1 MRTFIFSDLHANLQ
15 ATEAVF
21 EDARRRG
28 FDRAVC
34 LGDLVGY
41 GAHPNE
47 VIDCVRELAPWR
59 IVRGNHDKAASGVTS
74 GATFNE
80 FAREA
85 LRWTRERLTPD
96 HAAWLKALPAGPMEA
111 EGLLLS
117 HGSPLDEEAY
127 ILGPADAA
135 EAMEEV
141 DAPIAL
147 FGHTHLAGAFVAA
160 AGRPPRAILL
170 PSGGTVRLRAGER
183 CLLNPGSLGQ
193 PRDGDPRASYALH
206 DDAAGAIEVVRVAYD
221 IDGARSAITAAG
233 LPWLLERRLTL
244 GV

>member
-21 EDARRRG
+21 GDARRRG

-41 GAHPNE
+41 GGNPNE
-47 VIDCVRELAPWR
+47 VIDQVRAIAPWR

-96 HAAWLKALPAGPMEA
+96 RAAWLKALPAGPVDA
-111 EGLLLS
+111 GGLLLS

-127 ILGPADAA
+127 IMGPADAA
-135 EAMEEV
+135 VAMDEV
-141 DAPIAL
+141 NAPVAL
-147 FGHTHLAGAFVAA
+147 FGHTHLAGAFVAG
-160 AGRPPRAILL
+160 AGRAPRTMLFPA
-170 PSGGTVRLRAGER
+170 GGTIRLKVGER

-193 PRDGDPRASYALH
+193 PRDGNPRASYALH
-206 DDAAGAIEVVRVAYD
+206 DDVAGTIEVVRVAYD
-221 IDGARSAITAAG
+221 VQGARSAITAAG
-233 LPWLLERRLTL
+233 LPELLERRLTL

>member
-21 EDARRRG
+21 EDALRMG

-41 GAHPNE
+41 GANPNE
-47 VIDCVRELAPWR
+47 VIDLVRGMAPWR
-59 IVRGNHDKAASGVTS
+59 IVRGNHDKAASGITS
-74 GATFNE
+74 GAAFNE
-80 FAREA
+80 SALEA
-85 LRWTRERLTPD
+85 LRWTRGRLTPD
-96 HAAWLKALPAGPMEA
+96 RAAWLRDLPAGPVDA
-111 EGLLLS
+111 GGLLLS

-127 ILGPADAA
+127 IMGPADAA
-135 EAMEEV
+135 EAMEDLE
-141 DAPIAL
+141 DAVAL
-147 FGHTHLAGAFVAA
+147 FGHTHLAGAFVAGG
-160 AGRPPRAILL
+160 GRAPRAMFF
-170 PSGGTVRLRAGER
+170 PEGGLVRLGAGVR

-206 DDAAGAIEVVRVAYD
+206 DDAAGTIEVVRVAYD
-221 IDGARSAITAAG
+221 VQGARSAITAAG
-233 LPWLLERRLTL
+233 LPALLERRLTL